1 MKKKILVVLI
11 IILFSIMNVCIYK
24 LYVKNIK
31 MQNEIDELQRKI
43 SNKVENEIIISEET
57 KKLSDQTK
65 EIVNRDEKLSTT
77 EEVEGSEQ
85 EEKNITDNEALET
98 DAIVD
103 QENIS
108 YDGDHT
114 GEGLSLLGKYQGLTY
129 YNQADSRWANIMYS
143 STNNKAQ
150 TMKTSACGPTTAA
163 MIISSTKGA
172 ILPTTMARLSVDNGY
187 RTANSGTAWSFYSF
201 VADYF
206 KFSEFYSISSFDK
219 AMEYLKQKNNSGT
232 SKYYI
237 ACSVGSGLFTT
248 GGHYI
253 MLVSNSN
260 RIIRVYDSYLYKGKF
275 NTASRKNANV
285 TVNGNSEYLTEE
297 NFKRYS
303 NYKHFWVFSNDEG
316 NLENNNSDNSDNNKT
331 YKMYVNTKSK
341 NLNVRTEPNGT
352 IVSSLTKGTEVTVI
366 ETIGDW
372 SKIGNNEWVSSNY
385 LTNNY
390 VSKAKDYVEGQY
402 NKYSIGKYKVIT
414 NINVRYGPSTRY
426 SRKNYRQLSENARLQ
441 NRRLGGQYNGYR
453 KGVICTVIKINGN
466 WGLTKSGWI
475 CLNYCKKI
483 S

>member
-77 EEVEGSEQ
+77 EEVESSEQ
-85 EEKNITDNEALET
+85 DEKNVTDNEALET

-108 YDGDHT
+108 YEGDHT

-163 MIISSTKGA
+163 MIISSAKGA

-316 NLENNNSDNSDNNKT
+316 NLENNNSDNNKT

-372 SKIGNNEWVSSNY
+372 SKIGTNEWVSSNY

-390 VSKAKDYVEGQY
+390 VLKAKDYVE
-402 NKYSIGKYKVIT
+402 
-414 NINVRYGPSTRY
+414 
-426 SRKNYRQLSENARLQ
+426 
-441 NRRLGGQYNGYR
+441 GQYNGYR

>member
-43 SNKVENEIIISEET
+43 NNKVENEIIISEET

-65 EIVNRDEKLSTT
+65 EIVNRNEKLSTT

-143 STNNKAQ
+143 SINNRAQ

-163 MIISSTKGA
+163 MIISSAKGA

-206 KFSEFYSISSFDK
+206 KFSEFYSINSFDK

-237 ACSVGSGLFTT
+237 ACSVGSVLFTT
-248 GGHYI
+248 GGHFI

-285 TVNGNSEYLTEE
+285 TVDGNSEYLTEE

-316 NLENNNSDNSDNNKT
+316 NLENNNSDNNKT

-341 NLNVRTEPNGT
+341 NLNVRSEPNGT
-352 IVSSLTKGTEVTVI
+352 IVRSLAKGTEVTVI
-366 ETIGDW
+366 ETMGDW

-390 VSKAKDYVEGQY
+390 VLKSKDYVEGQY
-402 NKYSIGKYKVIT
+402 NNYSIGSHHCQPFTDYLIT
-414 NINVRYGPSTRY
+414 IMQTFH
-426 SRKNYRQLSENARLQ
+426 RQITTFLLLYISDDCAKIYHDTNFLMC
-441 NRRLGGQYNGYR
+441 NGD
-453 KGVICTVIKINGN
+453 
-466 WGLTKSGWI
+466 
-475 CLNYCKKI
+475 
-483 S
+483 

>member
-1 MKKKILVVLI
+1 MKRKILVVLI

-31 MQNEIDELQRKI
+31 MQNEIDELQIRI

-57 KKLSDQTK
+57 KKLSEQTK
-65 EIVNRDEKLSTT
+65 EIVNRNEKLSTT
-77 EEVEGSEQ
+77 EEIESTEQ

-108 YDGDHT
+108 YEGDYT

-129 YNQADSRWANIMYS
+129 YNQADGRWANIMYS
-143 STNNKAQ
+143 SINNKTQ

-163 MIISSTKGA
+163 MIVSSAKGA

-206 KFSEFYSISSFDK
+206 KFSEFYSINSFDK

-253 MLVSNSN
+253 MLVSNN
-260 RIIRVYDSYLYKGKF
+260 NKIIRVYDSYLYKWKF
-275 NTASRKNANV
+275 NTASRKSANV
-285 TVNGNSEYLTEE
+285 RVDGNSEYLTEE

-316 NLENNNSDNSDNNKT
+316 NLENKNNNSDNNKK
-331 YKMYVNTKSK
+331 YKMYVNTKNK
-341 NLNVRTEPNGT
+341 NLNVRSEPNGT
-352 IVSSLTKGTEVTVI
+352 IVSSLTKGTEVIVI
-366 ETIGDW
+366 ETMGDW
-372 SKIGNNEWVSSNY
+372 SKIGTNEWVSSNY

-390 VSKAKDYVEGQY
+390 VLISKDYVEGQY

-414 NINVRYGPSTRY
+414 NINVRNGASTKY
-426 SRKNYRQLSENARLQ
+426 SRKSYRQLSENAKLQ

-453 KGVICTVIKINGN
+453 KGVICTVIRTSGD

-475 CLNYCKKI
+475 CLKYCKKI